1 MTIGQAGIGRRCSSV
16 FVDKYLPRG
25 MAIIYVPFTVAYL
38 LVVSFRRSKTVDY
51 FFALFLCFI
60 LHEGIVESL
69 HRSVAINCSRFV
81 VVSCGCFFFL
91 VVLRLSRLSV
101 SHRLLH
107 QRSLLF

>member
-1 MTIGQAGIGRRCSSV
+1 MTIGQAGIGGRCSSV
-16 FVDKYLPRG
+16 FVDKYLPRD
-25 MAIIYVPFTVAYL
+25 MAIIYVLTYL
-38 LVVSFRRSKTVDY
+38 FVVSFRRSKTVDY